1 MPAVTKAQLV
11 AALTALGETPPK
23 SWNMPELKLRLSEL
37 QGDFLNETKP
47 KKGHTAHRAMVIEL
61 NRAKKEHKEHLR
73 RHVGQVLKVPLTGN
87 ETIDQLMHK
96 GLQAIYDQSEPSP
109 QDPVGIGLHAAKTY
123 EEIFLEEKGYM
134 SWVLKTA
141 QEDPQGCTPRLLR
154 LAGWLHQKT
163 QQNMNHPAQGATFG
177 TKMSMDPM
185 DTTTVAG
192 KTSADNGPQPSGSN
206 DQVLTMMQQL
216 MNHVH
221 QLREEVQNIK
231 EERPHKK
238 EGKTVS
244 EATAG
249 SFELMQP

>member
-37 QGDFLNETKP
+37 QGDLLNETKP
-47 KKGHTAHRAMVIEL
+47 KKGHAAHRAMVIEL
-61 NRAKKEHKEHLR
+61 NRAKKENKEHLR
-73 RHVGQVLKVPLTGN
+73 RHVGQVLKVPLT
-87 ETIDQLMHK
+87 
-96 GLQAIYDQSEPSP
+96 
-109 QDPVGIGLHAAKTY
+109 
-123 EEIFLEEKGYM
+123 
-134 SWVLKTA
+134 
-141 QEDPQGCTPRLLR
+141 
-154 LAGWLHQKT
+154 
-163 QQNMNHPAQGATFG
+163 
-177 TKMSMDPM
+177 
-185 DTTTVAG
+185 
-192 KTSADNGPQPSGSN
+192 DNGPQPSGSN

-221 QLREEVQNIK
+221 QLSEEVQNIK